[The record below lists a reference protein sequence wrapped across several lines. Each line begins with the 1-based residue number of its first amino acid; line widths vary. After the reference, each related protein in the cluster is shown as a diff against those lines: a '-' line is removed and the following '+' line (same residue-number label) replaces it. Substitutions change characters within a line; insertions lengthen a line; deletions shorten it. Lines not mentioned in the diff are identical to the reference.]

1 MQVLQ
6 DSEVKIMQGKITIY
20 LILLSINLTSMI
32 VLGNAVLAMT
42 INDRAWTAFCYVE
55 ISTRGIGV
63 FVLLLH
69 IQILAAKRSWLFV
82 ERDYIAF
89 LESGGFC
96 TEGQIHRYRLHIRPL
111 TAYHPGPL
119 LIIED
124 PTAYGLGN
132 TTFH

>member
-1 MQVLQ
+1 M
-6 DSEVKIMQGKITIY
+6 
-20 LILLSINLTSMI
+20 
-32 VLGNAVLAMT
+32 
-42 INDRAWTAFCYVE
+42 AFCYVE

-111 TAYHPGPL
+111 KAYHPGPL

-132 TTFH
+132 SHLSLSSQGGDRGGDLTIYTDRIVGVKMSLRCWNCGGMICIL